1 MVYKYCMPEVELL
14 NWTKLHGFGLFLLIL
29 SSWTYAQ
36 DIDPEVYR
44 RSVAYSEQ
52 YERML
57 SKALSNYY
65 HDESYL
71 IDVRVTLDQMIVPL
85 EYERRQNQNI
95 DPAIDKLP
103 GLPVIPDEWRK
114 AVKDSLNVTE
124 FRREF
129 GIKYVDVTI
138 LVDTSYQVEDV
149 GFAIELVKMNA
160 NLDDVRGDRVSI
172 KKKVFPELFQNHRK
186 VDTIPMSNNPPT
198 SKDYASNSLGGV
210 LQNELPVILP
220 LILIFVFLA
229 LMIWMVLRYLK
240 QSDQAGEATTRHM
253 QTLMMKIEELKDSQS
268 RPTESVGELPPEK
281 TPEYNALR
289 NYVLDNFIGRPQQS
303 SRLLSNWI
311 QHLGDQGLKD
321 SAHIVGLVDE
331 KILDI
336 LGPHLG
342 ESTFNKMTLRLQSV
356 EELDGDAKLSL
367 LGQFKM
373 DMEAILGNSLASDRE
388 GDIFNFLNQLSIRQ
402 LRHVLKGES
411 TGIQGLALAQIPS
424 QKAAQILQ
432 AMDGAERTGILVS
445 MGQIENVSVQ
455 SYKDVAKSLS
465 RKALE
470 VSNMRY
476 VAADGIESILDVIVD
491 MPSESQ
497 KKYLQNIA
505 EMDLPLAEKIRRFYL
520 PFEDLIQIPK
530 KQLLELIQDL
540 DRDEMS
546 ISLVGSPE
554 ELKIHFLESMPER
567 MAQAVAAGIESS
579 IDVGGEKVEEARK
592 KLMHHLRSEIAII
605 GGLE

>member
-1 MVYKYCMPEVELL
+1 M
-14 NWTKLHGFGLFLLIL
+14 
-29 SSWTYAQ
+29 
-36 DIDPEVYR
+36 
-44 RSVAYSEQ
+44 
-52 YERML
+52 
-57 SKALSNYY
+57 
-65 HDESYL
+65 
-71 IDVRVTLDQMIVPL
+71 
-85 EYERRQNQNI
+85 
-95 DPAIDKLP
+95 
-103 GLPVIPDEWRK
+103 
-114 AVKDSLNVTE
+114 
-124 FRREF
+124 
-129 GIKYVDVTI
+129 
-138 LVDTSYQVEDV
+138 
-149 GFAIELVKMNA
+149 
-160 NLDDVRGDRVSI
+160 
-172 KKKVFPELFQNHRK
+172 
-186 VDTIPMSNNPPT
+186 
-198 SKDYASNSLGGV
+198 
-210 LQNELPVILP
+210 
-220 LILIFVFLA
+220 
-229 LMIWMVLRYLK
+229 
-240 QSDQAGEATTRHM
+240 
-253 QTLMMKIEELKDSQS
+253 
-268 RPTESVGELPPEK
+268 
-281 TPEYNALR
+281 
-289 NYVLDNFIGRPQQS
+289 
-303 SRLLSNWI
+303 
-311 QHLGDQGLKD
+311 
-321 SAHIVGLVDE
+321 
-331 KILDI
+331 DI

-342 ESTFNKMTLRLQSV
+342 ESTFNKMTLRLQSI

-424 QKAAQILQ
+424 EKAAQILQ

-592 KLMHHLRSEIAII
+592 KLMHHLRSEIALI